1 MVSLDQTEKK
11 CQFCAELIKKEA
23 IVCRYCSRDLPQE
36 TVDDLIEGKATC
48 RECSTKMLSST
59 SARFNGYCAI
69 CAKKK
74 GFSRKARPQ
83 SVTTVPACSK
93 CGSTSI
99 TYNKKGFS
107 GGKAI
112 IGAVAF
118 AGVGLLAGLIGSN
131 KIRGTCVNCGNS
143 WYLS

>member
-11 CQFCAELIKKEA
+11 CPFCAELIKKEA
-23 IVCRYCSRDLPQE
+23 IVCRYCSRDLPPD
-36 TVDDLIEGKATC
+36 TVNHLIIEKATC
-48 RECSTKMLSST
+48 RECSTKMLPST
-59 SARFNGYCAI
+59 AARYNGLCAM

-74 GFSRKARPQ
+74 GYSRQK
-83 SVTTVPACSK
+83 SSPAVSTAPSCAK
-93 CGSTSI
+93 CGSTVI

-107 GGKAI
+107 GGKAL

-131 KIRGTCVNCGNS
+131 KIRATCVKCGNS
-143 WYLS
+143 WYVS

>member
-1 MVSLDQTEKK
+1 MVILDQSEKK
-11 CQFCAELIKKEA
+11 CPFCAELIKKEA
-23 IVCRYCSRDLPQE
+23 IVCRYCSQDLPLE
-36 TVDDLIEGKATC
+36 TGDCTTEGKVTC
-48 RECSTKMLSST
+48 RECSTKILGST
-59 SARFNGYCAI
+59 AARYNGYCAM

-74 GFSRKARPQ
+74 GFSRKVRPQ
-83 SVTTVPACSK
+83 IVSTVPSCAK
-93 CGSTSI
+93 CGFTSI

-131 KIRGTCVNCGNS
+131 KIRATCIKCGNS
-143 WYLS
+143 WLVS

>member
-1 MVSLDQTEKK
+1 MVILDQSEKK
-11 CQFCAELIKKEA
+11 CPFCAELIKKEA
-23 IVCRYCSRDLPQE
+23 IVCRYCSRDLPLE
-36 TVDDLIEGKATC
+36 TVDCTTEGKVTC
-48 RECSTKMLSST
+48 RECSTKMLNST
-59 SARFNGYCAI
+59 AARYNGYCAM

-74 GFSRKARPQ
+74 GLSHKVRPQ
-83 SVTTVPACSK
+83 IVPTAPACAK

-131 KIRGTCVNCGNS
+131 KIRATCIKCGNS
-143 WYLS
+143 WLVS